1 MWICVCLL
9 SLITLIFLFCLLD
22 TLPIIGSEPPL
33 IVEHAHDSIMAYQEQ
48 GMEESDAA
56 EYDINVLMKHS
67 RMSQPAVTSST
78 DEAAT
83 TTTTTTTATERD
95 VDEEDGRQGRDS
107 SDGEGRVEFRIMER
121 VASADRD
128 LGFFPKDEMRW
139 LKDEGK
145 YSDVD
150 DLSELDHESEEDG
163 EDGGIDVFAVD
174 WDNFEK

>member
-1 MWICVCLL
+1 MCLL

-56 EYDINVLMKHS
+56 GYDINVLMKHS
-67 RMSQPAVTSST
+67 RMSRPAVTSST
-78 DEAAT
+78 DEAA
-83 TTTTTTTATERD
+83 TTTTATERD

-107 SDGEGRVEFRIMER
+107 SDGEGRLEFRIMER

-139 LKDEGK
+139 LREEGK
-145 YSDVD
+145 YD